1 MVARGHIAAARR
13 FCRVVIVPSG
23 WREDWTNPM
32 FEGCQR
38 DQPPP
43 APQSSRLRRFVHTA
57 CSVYPPLFLALLS
70 TAGCKTRAADIGL
83 TIHVR
88 RYALTAAALAR
99 RLTVR
104 ITGVKAT
111 KCAPTPVGWANVYS
125 RHLWRG
131 EFPPRKKTYNP
142 PSLSNQLIGFTCDQL
157 STCTPCVSQK
167 NKASNYCPQLRRFS
181 KFFHQ
186 RTRY

>member
-1 MVARGHIAAARR
+1 VSTRPT
-13 FCRVVIVPSG
+13 PSG
-23 WREDWTNPM
+23 AYGAR
-32 FEGCQR
+32 
-38 DQPPP
+38 
-43 APQSSRLRRFVHTA
+43 PQRLRRLVHTA

-70 TAGCKTRAADIGL
+70 TAGCKTRVADIGL

-131 EFPPRKKTYNP
+131 EFPPRKKTYNL
-142 PSLSNQLIGFTCDQL
+142 PSPSNRLIGFTCDQL
-157 STCTPCVSQK
+157 STCTPSVSQK
-167 NKASNYCPQLRRFS
+167 TK
-181 KFFHQ
+181 HQ
-186 RTRY
+186 TIVHNFAKY